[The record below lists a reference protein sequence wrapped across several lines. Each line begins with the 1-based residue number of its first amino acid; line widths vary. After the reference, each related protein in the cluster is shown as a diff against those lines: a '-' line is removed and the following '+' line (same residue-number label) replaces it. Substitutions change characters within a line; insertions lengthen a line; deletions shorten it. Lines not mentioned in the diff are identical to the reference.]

1 MTHITIE
8 REALQTVLEA
18 LESCD
23 QIYGSEGSYQYF
35 SQAMVDKAITVAKQ
49 ALAAPVQEPVAALDR
64 IKEALPEFRQQD
76 DYLLAHGASL
86 LSEHSHEIIHIDT
99 ALRIAEATQ
108 PATPVP
114 LEDQRKLPENAARLI
129 IEAWIKE
136 TYGDGYSYHL
146 SDQDEGTSWAWWI
159 DSHPFEDPDAA
170 MGFDG
175 GTSWIDFEGRISD
188 CSSIPDEFNTRMQA
202 APPAPAPVPLTDDQ
216 VDAATKAWFENDI
229 VAGRY
234 PFGKRMRAAFA
245 AAHSITEKGQQ

>member
-136 TYGDGYSYHL
+136 TYGDGYSYIL
-146 SDQDEGTSWAWWI
+146 G
-159 DSHPFEDPDAA
+159 
-170 MGFDG
+170 
-175 GTSWIDFEGRISD
+175 
-188 CSSIPDEFNTRMQA
+188 
-202 APPAPAPVPLTDDQ
+202 V
-216 VDAATKAWFENDI
+216 VD
-229 VAGRY
+229 
-234 PFGKRMRAAFA
+234 
-245 AAHSITEKGQQ
+245 